1 LFLSHQIYVSLCDQV
16 ASFAGVL
23 FAQGIVWGDPVIIY
37 VPMVPEAVIVGKD
50 GS

>member
-16 ASFAGVL
+16 ARFPGVL
-23 FAQGIVWGDPVIIY
+23 CAEGIAWGDGIIIY
-37 VPMVPEAVIVGKD
+37 MPMVPEAVIARRD